1 MAEAHQAVA
10 FQFTVSPEGIDL
22 QLSHAAIKEIY
33 LSGLRSWK
41 KKFNQLRNG
50 FVTGVYPASPSSW
63 FFMVTAILVTQFSR
77 LDPSMGMI
85 EKIKEHLPVSNY
97 LSDQGL
103 NVLSVLAF
111 STGLWLALIMTMRS
125 ILKLL
130 LCYHGWMYE
139 EHGRMSITTKVWLA
153 LVKIFSGRK
162 PMLYSYQ
169 ASLPRLPVPAIQDT
183 MWKYLESI
191 RPLVTDAEFYRMTGL
206 VRDFERTLGPHL
218 QWYLTLKSWWATNY
232 VSDWWEEYVYLRGRS
247 PLMVNSNYYGM
258 DFLYV
263 IPTPIQA
270 ARAGNLVYA
279 MLLYRRKLV
288 REEMKPSMVPNSFIP
303 LCSAQWQRLFNTT
316 RLPGVGLDK
325 IQHLQDSDHIAVY
338 HAGRLFRVW
347 LYYKGR
353 LLEPCEFQAQF
364 EAILSDPSPPLPGE
378 EKLPSMTAGERDPW
392 ARARQIY
399 FQSGKNEQSLSIIEK
414 SAFFVTLDTSEQGL
428 RGPNPGQALDAYAKS
443 LLHGHCCDRWFD
455 KSFNLVVY
463 RNGKAGINAEHSWA
477 DAPIVGHLWEYTLA
491 TDSFQLGYDDD
502 GNCKGNGDP
511 SIPPPHKLEWE
522 ISLECQEVIMQS
534 FIVAH
539 ALASDVDFHVFTF
552 KDFGKGL
559 IKKCRTSPDGFIQ
572 LALQLAHF
580 RDMKKFC
587 LTYEASMTRLFREG
601 RTETVRSCTIESCNF
616 VKAMMDPAQTDSS
629 RLRLFRVAAEKH
641 QNLYRQAMIGGGID
655 RHLFCLYVVSKYLGL
670 DSPFLR
676 EVLSEPWRLS
686 TSQTPIQQIELFDLQ
701 NHPDYVSCGGGF
713 GPVDDNGYGVSY
725 IIVGEDLINF
735 HVSCKF
741 SGQGTDAHRF
751 GFNIRKAMNDILVLF
766 QVNKNVPA
774 AAGQ

>member
-85 EKIKEHLPVSNY
+85 DKIKEHLPVRSGQN
-97 LSDQGL
+97 QGL

-111 STGLWLALIMTMRS
+111 STALWLALIMTMRS
-125 ILKLL
+125 ILKML
-130 LCYHGWMYE
+130 LCYHGWIYE
-139 EHGRMSITTKVWLA
+139 EHGRVSNITKIWLA

-169 ASLPRLPVPAIQDT
+169 ASLPRLPVPAIADT
-183 MWKYLESI
+183 MRKYLESI
-191 RPLVTDAEFYRMTGL
+191 RPLMNDTEFYRMTGL

-218 QWYLTLKSWWATNY
+218 QWYLTLKSWWASNY

-247 PLMVNSNYYGM
+247 PLMVNSNYYAM

-263 IPTPIQA
+263 IPTPVQS

-279 MLLYRRKLV
+279 MLLYRRKLI
-288 REEMKPSMVPNSFIP
+288 REEIKPMLLQGCLPT
-303 LCSAQWQRLFNTT
+303 CSAQFERIFNTT
-316 RLPGVGLDK
+316 RVPDLEGDK

-338 HAGRLFRVW
+338 HAGRLFRVS
-347 LYYKGR
+347 LYYKGK
-353 LLEPCEFQAQF
+353 LLEPCELQAQF
-364 EAILSDPSPPLPGE
+364 EAILEDPTPPLPGE
-378 EKLPSMTAGERDPW
+378 EKLPSMTAGERDAW
-392 ARARQIY
+392 ARARQTY
-399 FQSGKNEQSLSIIEK
+399 FDSGINKQSLSIIEK
-414 SAFFVTLDTSEQGL
+414 AAFFVTLDTSEQGL
-428 RGPNPGQALDAYAKS
+428 RGDNPGQALDVYAKS

-455 KSFNLVVY
+455 KSFNLIVY
-463 RNGKAGINAEHSWA
+463 RNGKTGINAEHSWA
-477 DAPIVGHLWEYTLA
+477 DAPIIGHLWEYTLA
-491 TDSFQLGYDDD
+491 TDVFLLGYDED
-502 GNCKGNGDP
+502 GNCKGKMDP
-511 SIPPPHKLEWE
+511 SIPPPQKLEWE
-522 ISLECQEVIMQS
+522 ISSECQQVILQS

-552 KDFGKGL
+552 KDFGKCV
-559 IKKCRTSPDGFIQ
+559 IKKCRTSPDAFIQ

-580 RDMKKFC
+580 RDMNKFC

-601 RTETVRSCTIESCNF
+601 RTETVRSCSIESCNF
-616 VKAMMDPAQTDSS
+616 VKAMMDPTQSDSS

-641 QNLYRQAMIGGGID
+641 QNLYRQAMIGDGID

-701 NHPDYVSCGGGF
+701 NNPDYISCGGGF

-741 SGQGTDAHRF
+741 SGQGTVSLD
-751 GFNIRKAMNDILVLF
+751 
-766 QVNKNVPA
+766 
-774 AAGQ
+774 